1 LAKLPDQ
8 SYDHDLPLMRLAA
21 ALTNLSVE
29 ENPNSSTNIRFGGLK
44 EKFRTCQIDTSAI
57 SWTVSGPGEGNGRE
71 RRQKDIEAF
80 QDLIRLSGLRLLSL
94 RMPASIRD
102 ELVKGKF
109 PNPVKSQIN
118 QLLDG
123 GRVTL
128 QADAFRATA
137 GQRPYA
143 VSQDAPEAESH
154 GLDEEL
160 LELLASEADPSIP
173 AEDREH
179 ITMAILSHRPF
190 VTMDY
195 RLVQRMA
202 KAIEKQVELV
212 EGEVR
217 QKQIPK
223 RRPPLLAPVVTPSVL
238 LQQLLFNQPTWNRK
252 LEMGKQE
259 PDCALCEGLRRKLAY
274 VGMELVEL
282 LKASATDP
290 DQLAAREKDFETIS
304 AELVANSCCDKFFED
319 IPEEYRPDYWKTFK

>member
-1 LAKLPDQ
+1 MAKLPDQ
-8 SYDHDLPLMRLAA
+8 SYDHDLPLMKLAA
-21 ALTNLSVE
+21 ALTKLSAE
-29 ENPNSSTNIRFGGLK
+29 ENSTADARIPFGGLK
-44 EKFRTCQIDTSAI
+44 KNFGSCLIDTSAI
-57 SWTVSGPGEGNGRE
+57 IWTVAGPGEGNGRE
-71 RRQKDIEAF
+71 RRQRDIDAF

-94 RMPASIRD
+94 RMPSSVRD
-102 ELVKGKF
+102 ELAKGKF
-109 PNPVKSQIN
+109 PEPVKNHIN
-118 QLLDG
+118 QLLTG

-128 QADAFRATA
+128 QTEAIRVTV

-160 LELLASEADPSIP
+160 QELLASEPDPSIP

-179 ITMAILSHRPF
+179 VITAILSHCPF

-195 RLVQRMA
+195 RLVQKMV

-238 LQQLLFNQPTWNRK
+238 LQQLFFNHPTWTRK
-252 LEMGKQE
+252 LELGRQE

-282 LKASATDP
+282 LKTSLSDP
-290 DQLAAREKDFETIS
+290 DHLSAREKDFENIT
-304 AELVANSCCDKFFED
+304 ADLVANNCCDKFFED
-319 IPEEYRPDYWKTFK
+319 LPEEYQPDYWKTLK